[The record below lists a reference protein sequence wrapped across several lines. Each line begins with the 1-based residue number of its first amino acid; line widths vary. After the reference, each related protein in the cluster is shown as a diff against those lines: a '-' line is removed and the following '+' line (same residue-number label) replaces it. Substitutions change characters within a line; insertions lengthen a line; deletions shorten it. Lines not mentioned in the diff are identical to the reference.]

1 MKRLLA
7 VFVLAIGATL
17 LTSSAV
23 AQTPPTPNPFPGA
36 KHKVFLYVDTVQ
48 NSNPKNPAVKPT
60 IGCTQTNFFRRGQGV
75 VFRSWGV
82 VTKTGET
89 LTPDN
94 TKFYYVKIPGLKP
107 LKMSFGGHG
116 SGPADTK
123 PWFWTVNWDVPN
135 DYPLGIVPFKVLVRT
150 NAGQLT
156 AFSQDGLAV
165 TSRLTITP

>member
-7 VFVLAIGATL
+7 ALVLVIGAAS
-17 LTSSAV
+17 LTSAAV

-36 KHKVFLYVDTVQ
+36 KHQVFIYVDTVQ
-48 NSNPKNPAVKPT
+48 NSRPKNPAVTPT

-82 VTKTGET
+82 QTDTGKS

-94 TKFYYVKIPGLKP
+94 VKYYYVQIPGQKP
-107 LKMSFGGHG
+107 LKMTFGAHG
-116 SGPADTK
+116 AGTTA
-123 PWFWTVNWDVPN
+123 PWFWTVNWDIPN
-135 DYPLGIVPFKVLVRT
+135 DYPLGIVSFKVLVQTKGGGR
-150 NAGQLT
+150 T
-156 AFSQDGLAV
+156 AFSQEGLAG